1 MYNVLTRNVVTRRS
15 KPIEG
20 DIGTMRS
27 RLDENE
33 GNVSTTRVY
42 PVR

>member
-15 KPIEG
+15 KSIEV

-33 GNVSTTRVY
+33 GNLSATCVY
-42 PVR
+42 LIR